1 MSLNAYSDDNDY
13 YNQGFEKEGIVSIW
27 AGILGEDVDPDLDIL
42 RDLCGV
48 GYYNL
53 DDQETNNSNFERLC
67 CTKI

>member
-48 GYYNL
+48 G
-53 DDQETNNSNFERLC
+53 
-67 CTKI
+67 